1 MNDVAV
7 AAKDNSMIGVSPD
20 QKALIKRTVAK
31 EATDDELQLYFFDC
45 QRRGVHPLDKKIH
58 FTKRGGKYVPIVGID
73 FLREQAA
80 KTGQCVG
87 ISDPAFAGDTMK
99 PSFSATVTVKRA
111 VNGMI
116 AEFTATARWDEYCPA
131 SGQDHMWRKMPHT
144 MLGKCAEALALRKG
158 FPGDET
164 GSLYIREELDQAT
177 EPTMN
182 LGAAM
187 VQDFPPDTALI
198 GILKELIPAQG
209 ARAGTAKIQL
219 PDGLMSFDMLD
230 SGDQYKP
237 LLNCRVEFIYGKN
250 GKLRPITEMV
260 LAPTVVQAPLKA
272 VAGPVRT
279 APTPKVEVLQPEA
292 TTEPY
297 ASVND
302 DGSEEPPK
310 EAHFETGQDCVGLVI
325 NVDPKKSRD
334 GSKTWHVL
342 TIACVNCDIQAKVWG
357 APSHFGFDSFEEL
370 LDRQVWFKVWSK
382 EFRGDME
389 HTIDMLELYNQ
400 SPATK

>member
-1 MNDVAV
+1 MITELVERHE
-7 AAKDNSMIGVSPD
+7 AAINVTPD
-20 QKALIKRTVAK
+20 QMDLIKRTVANG
-31 EATDDELQLYFFDC
+31 ATGEELALFLYDC
-45 QRRGVHPLDKKIH
+45 KWRGVHPLSKKLY
-58 FTKRGGKYVPIVGID
+58 FSKRSGKYTPMVAID
-73 FLREQAA
+73 FLRELAHE
-80 KTGQCVG
+80 TGECVG
-87 ISDPAFAGDTMK
+87 ISKAVFIGTPGK
-99 PSFSATVTVKRA
+99 PDFTAEVTVKRLIKG
-111 VNGMI
+111 VV
-116 AEFTATARWDEYCPA
+116 AEFAHEARWEEYCPPK
-131 SGQDHMWRKMPHT
+131 GQDHVWAKMPYNQ
-144 MLGKCAEALALRKG
+144 LGKCAEAGAIRKG
-158 FPGDET
+158 FAG
-164 GSLYIREELDQAT
+164 GRIAGLYIKEEFDQER

-187 VQDFPPDTALI
+187 VQDFPPDTALF

-209 ARAGTAKIQL
+209 ATAGTAKIQL

-230 SGDQYKP
+230 SGDKYRP
-237 LLNCRVEFIYGKN
+237 LLNCRVEFVYGKN

-279 APTPKVEVLQPEA
+279 APTPTVAVLQPEA
-292 TTEPY
+292 TTEAY
-297 ASVND
+297 ASVSD
-302 DGSEEPPK
+302 DQAEPPD
-310 EAHFETGQDCVGLVI
+310 EAYFETAKDCVGLVI

>member
-209 ARAGTAKIQL
+209 ATAGTAKIQL

-230 SGDQYKP
+230 SGDKYKP

-279 APTPKVEVLQPEA
+279 APTPTVAVLQPEA
-292 TTEPY
+292 TKESY
-297 ASVND
+297 ARVSD
-302 DGSEEPPK
+302 DQAEPPDETYF
-310 EAHFETGQDCVGLVI
+310 EADKDCVGLVI
-325 NVDPKKSRD
+325 KVDPKVSRD
-334 GSKTWHVL
+334 GSKTWCELKIGRAHV
-342 TIACVNCDIQAKVWG
+342 
-357 APSHFGFDSFEEL
+357 
-370 LDRQVWFKVWSK
+370 
-382 EFRGDME
+382 
-389 HTIDMLELYNQ
+389 
-400 SPATK
+400 